1 MERWRAATSSWNLDD
16 NTWREKIKKEK
27 NTRLNCNME
36 RDATVGTHVDFTV
49 EPKQTRSLSLK
60 NSVPMG
66 LSLINNIVTST
77 RT

>member
-16 NTWREKIKKEK
+16 NTWREKIKKER

-49 EPKQTRSLSLK
+49 EPKQTRGLSLK
-60 NSVPMG
+60 NRVPMG

>member
-1 MERWRAATSSWNLDD
+1 MERENKER
-16 NTWREKIKKEK
+16 KKLEIE
-27 NTRLNCNME
+27 LNME
-36 RDATVGTHVDFTV
+36 RNATVGTHVDFTV

-66 LSLINNIVTST
+66 WSLIDNIVTST